1 MINIHTMEDEGLMT
15 SFSRRHK
22 VLAAALA
29 TVFVGSGTATAKA
42 MTELDE
48 SEPLTTFRQ
57 AYKEYTTSIKT
68 GKYSP
73 DDLVQLAKQ
82 TYQLGKAKFGS
93 RHPKT
98 FMLQQNLANAY
109 LEAGEYSLSATNY
122 AAVLNYLEETQGD
135 ESQAYYFALLDIINL
150 LQSANKAEK
159 LSARDLGIAQFGNN
173 QFLGSAFKNSDPMK
187 IKGSEFLNF
196 GAASGSA
203 LCPCTRAID
212 KLLEV
217 TEELVTQMPE
227 NSLMFRGHTVRTAV
241 SNSWI
246 PKDYRL
252 INMAKRFNLDAK
264 KIEGEDTIVHIESL
278 TYLGQAYFWKQKNK
292 EAMTAFDKVLA
303 LLNSQKLETHPIA
316 MIAHA
321 HLVSLNASKKEI
333 KKAVY
338 HSQEVAK
345 NKAWVV
351 QQTLLHRVSP
361 KFPSSKLLVQNKLSA
376 DTKSASV
383 SLTIDISAKGQPV
396 NIRVKTS
403 THYGFEKFASDAVK
417 QWFFVPKFTNNE
429 FVVVTDFDVT
439 IDFIRA

>member
-1 MINIHTMEDEGLMT
+1 MEDEGLMT

-93 RHPKT
+93 RHQKT

-159 LSARDLGIAQFGNN
+159 LTARDLGIAQFGNN
-173 QFLGSAFKNSDPMK
+173 QFLGSAFKNSDPLK
-187 IKGSEFLNF
+187 IKGPEFLNF
-196 GAASGSA
+196 GAASGGA

-241 SNSWI
+241 SNSWA

-264 KIEGEDTIVHIESL
+264 KIEGEDAIVYIESL
-278 TYLGQAYFWKQKNK
+278 IYLGQAYFWKQKNK
-292 EAMTAFDKVLA
+292 DAMAAFEKVLT
-303 LLNSQKLETHPIA
+303 LLNSAKIEMHPVG

-321 HLVSLNASKKEI
+321 HLVSLNANKKDI
-333 KKAVY
+333 KKAVF
-338 HSQEVAK
+338 HSQEIAK
-345 NKAWVV
+345 NKAWDAK
-351 QQTLLHRVSP
+351 QTLLHKVSP
-361 KFPSSKLLVQNKLSA
+361 KFPSIKFLTLNEVDL

-396 NIRVKTS
+396 NIRVKKS
-403 THYGFEKFASDAVK
+403 THCGFEKFASDAVK
-417 QWFFVPKFTNNE
+417 QWLFMPKFTNNE
-429 FVVVTDFDVT
+429 FMVVTDFDVT
-439 IDFIRA
+439 IDFIKA

>member
-1 MINIHTMEDEGLMT
+1 MT

-93 RHPKT
+93 RHQKT

-159 LSARDLGIAQFGNN
+159 LTARDLGIAQFGNN
-173 QFLGSAFKNSDPMK
+173 QFLESAFKISDPIK
-187 IKGSEFLNF
+187 IKGPEFLNF
-196 GAASGSA
+196 GAANGGA

-241 SNSWI
+241 SNSWA

-264 KIEGEDTIVHIESL
+264 KIEGEDAMVYIESL
-278 TYLGQAYFWKQKNK
+278 VYLGHAYFWKQKNK
-292 EAMTAFDKVLA
+292 DSMAAFEQALA
-303 LLNSQKLETHPIA
+303 LLSAEKKEMHPMS

-321 HLVSLNASKKEI
+321 HLVSLNANKKEI
-333 KKAVY
+333 KKAVF
-338 HSQEVAK
+338 HSQEIAK
-345 NKAWVV
+345 NTAWDAK
-351 QQTLLHRVSP
+351 QTLLHRVSP
-361 KFPSSKLLVQNKLSA
+361 KFPSNKLLTLNETDLNI
-376 DTKSASV
+376 KSASV
-383 SLTIDISAKGQPV
+383 GLTIDISAKGQPI
-396 NIRVKTS
+396 NIRVQKS
-403 THYGFEKFASDAVK
+403 THCGFEKFASDAVK
-417 QWFFVPKFTNNE
+417 QWLFVPKYTGNE
-429 FVVVTDFDVT
+429 FVVATDFDVT
-439 IDFIRA
+439 IDFIRE

>member
-1 MINIHTMEDEGLMT
+1 MT

-57 AYKEYTTSIKT
+57 AYKEYITFIKT
-68 GKYSP
+68 EKYSP
-73 DDLVQLAKQ
+73 YDLVQVAKQ
-82 TYQLGKAKFGS
+82 TYQLGKVKFGS

-109 LEAGEYSLSATNY
+109 LEAGEYSLSAFNY
-122 AAVLNYLEETQGD
+122 EAVLNYLEETQGD

-150 LQSANKAEK
+150 LQSANNTKK
-159 LSARDLGIAQFGNN
+159 LTARDLGIAQFGNH
-173 QFLGSAFKNSDPMK
+173 QFLGSAFKNSDPLK
-187 IKGSEFLNF
+187 IKGPEFLNF

-203 LCPCTRAID
+203 LCPCARAID

-241 SNSWI
+241 SNSWT
-246 PKDYRL
+246 PTDYRL
-252 INMAKRFNLDAK
+252 INVAKRFNLDAK
-264 KIEGEDTIVHIESL
+264 KIEGEDTIVYIESL

-292 EAMTAFDKVLA
+292 EAMAAFDKVLA

-316 MIAHA
+316 IIAHA

-333 KKAVY
+333 KKAVF
-338 HSQEVAK
+338 HSQELAK

-351 QQTLLHRVSP
+351 KQTLLHRVSP
-361 KFPSSKLLVQNKLSA
+361 KFPSSKLLVQNKLSV

-396 NIRVKTS
+396 NIRVKKS
-403 THYGFEKFASDAVK
+403 THCGFEKFASDAVK
-417 QWFFVPKFTNNE
+417 QWFFVPKFTNDE

>member
-1 MINIHTMEDEGLMT
+1 MT

-42 MTELDE
+42 KAKATTDVDE

-57 AYKEYTTSIKT
+57 AYKEYTTTIKT
-68 GKYSP
+68 EKYSP
-73 DDLVQLAKQ
+73 DDVVHLAKQ

-93 RHPKT
+93 RHQKT

-109 LEAGEYSLSATNY
+109 LEAGDYALSASNY
-122 AAVLNYLEETQGD
+122 EAVLNYLEETQGD

-159 LSARDLGIAQFGNN
+159 LTARDLGIAQFGNH
-173 QFLGSAFKNSDPMK
+173 QFVGSTFKDSGPLK
-187 IKGSEFLNF
+187 INGPESLIF
-196 GAASGSA
+196 GAASGSV
-203 LCPCTRAID
+203 LCPCHCGRAIET
-212 KLLEV
+212 LLEV

-227 NSLMFRGHTVRTAV
+227 NSLMFRGHTVKTAV
-241 SNSWI
+241 SNNWT

-264 KIEGEDTIVHIESL
+264 KILSEDPMVYIESL
-278 TYLGQAYFWKQKNK
+278 VYLGQAYFWKQKNK
-292 EAMTAFDKVLA
+292 EAMTAFEQVLA
-303 LLNSQKLETHPIA
+303 LLSSQKLETDPIA

-321 HLVSLNASKKEI
+321 HLVSLNANKKEI
-333 KKAVY
+333 KKAVF
-338 HSQEVAK
+338 HSQEVGK
-345 NKAWVV
+345 NKAWDVK
-351 QQTLLHRVSP
+351 QTLLHRVSP
-361 KFPSSKLLVQNKLSA
+361 KFPSNKLLAQNKLSA
-376 DTKSASV
+376 ETKSASV

-396 NIRVKTS
+396 NIRVKKS
-403 THYGFEKFASDAVK
+403 THCSFERFASDAVK

-429 FVVVTDFDVT
+429 FVVVKDFDVT
-439 IDFIRA
+439 IDLTRA

>member
-1 MINIHTMEDEGLMT
+1 MT

-82 TYQLGKAKFGS
+82 TYQLGKAKFGQ
-93 RHPKT
+93 RHQKT

-109 LEAGEYSLSATNY
+109 LEAGEYSLSAFHY
-122 AAVLNYLEETQGD
+122 EAVLNFLEETQGD

-150 LQSANKAEK
+150 LQSTNKAEK
-159 LSARDLGIAQFGNN
+159 LTARDLGIAQFGNN
-173 QFLGSAFKNSDPMK
+173 QFLESAFKNSDPMK
-187 IKGSEFLNF
+187 IKGPEFLNF

-203 LCPCTRAID
+203 LCPCARAID

-227 NSLMFRGHTVRTAV
+227 NSLMFRGHSVRTAV
-241 SNSWI
+241 SNSWT

-264 KIEGEDTIVHIESL
+264 KILNEDAMVYIESL
-278 TYLGQAYFWKQKNK
+278 VYLGQAYFWKQKNK
-292 EAMTAFDKVLA
+292 DAMAAFEQVLT
-303 LLNSQKLETHPIA
+303 LLSTEKIEMHPVG
-316 MIAHA
+316 MVAHA
-321 HLVSLNASKKEI
+321 HLVSLNANKNEI
-333 KKAVY
+333 KQAVF
-338 HSQEVAK
+338 HNQEIAK
-345 NKAWVV
+345 NKAWDAK
-351 QQTLLHRVSP
+351 QILLHRVSP
-361 KFPSSKLLVQNKLSA
+361 KFPSNKFLTLNKVDLS
-376 DTKSASV
+376 TESASV
-383 SLTIDISAKGQPV
+383 GLTIDISAKGQPV
-396 NIRVKTS
+396 NIRVKKS
-403 THYGFEKFASDAVK
+403 THCGFEKLASDAVK
-417 QWFFVPKFTNNE
+417 QWFFVPKYTDNE
-429 FVVVTDFDVT
+429 FVVATDYDVT
-439 IDFIRA
+439 IDFIRE